1 MNYRQHSKIRFV
13 CVEINLWWFVFALE
27 IFSTVKSE
35 VFIYLFHF
43 KMFIIALLIKPL
55 SSWVG
60 WMVNGY
66 KAIIL
71 YFEVI

>member
-27 IFSTVKSE
+27 FFSTVKSE

-55 SSWVG
+55 SIWVG